1 MGRKSETLAYQF
13 IESYN
18 RIDKALREIYNLK
31 PTFSFSDVVRRAAT
45 MSSVVKKYED
55 ELVDYG
61 RLRNAIVHRAT
72 DEPIA
77 EPHEDVVDK
86 IEHIERV
93 ITTPPLALQTVGNRA
108 VTSVDATISFGDL
121 LKEMYKTGYSN
132 IPVYLEKTL
141 IGVVN
146 RKMVVDAVGRF
157 LARENEG
164 IDKLF
169 EQKVIDALSVNAIT
183 SHYEVVSHTAT
194 IDQVLFMFQQ
204 NRKLST
210 IIITKGGNY
219 SEKPLGIVATADV
232 IDMQNILDKY

>member
-1 MGRKSETLAYQF
+1 MSKNKSLALEF

-18 RIDKALREIYNLK
+18 RIDKELREIYNIK
-31 PTFSFSDVVRRAAT
+31 PNFSFSDVVRRCAL

-55 ELVDYG
+55 VLIDYG

-77 EPHEDVVDK
+77 EPHEEVVEK
-86 IEHIERV
+86 IQHIERL
-93 ITTPPLALQTVGNRA
+93 ITTPPLAIQTVGNRA
-108 VTSVDATISFGDL
+108 VTVASAQTTVGTLIQDMFR
-121 LKEMYKTGYSN
+121 TGYAN
-132 IPVYLEKTL
+132 IPVYLDKLL

-146 RKMVVDAVGRF
+146 RKMVINAIGRQ
-157 LARENEG
+157 LQNGDPLDELLG
-164 IDKLF
+164 
-169 EQKVIDALSVNAIT
+169 QKVIDALQVNAVT
-183 SHYEVVSHTAT
+183 SHYEVVAHTAT

-219 SEKPLGIVATADV
+219 SEQPLGIVATADV
-232 IDMQNILDKY
+232 IDMQNILEKY